1 MPKRTE
7 QKRTTPRVELA
18 KMRPERL
25 PKIAIPILDGLR
37 SSDVKEVLAA
47 SHLLKV
53 GPKEVLCSANEPALN
68 LFVLVHGR
76 VKYSQV
82 TPRGEEII
90 LRVMTPTEGFGFT
103 TLLSNPPNYLGT
115 AESLV
120 QSELLVWE
128 HKNILPLAARYPQI
142 MSNTLR
148 ITLSYLGNL
157 IDRHSNLFDG
167 TASNRIARVL
177 VDLCRRTGAVDHKGI
192 DVNITNEHL
201 GSLADASRFTVSRTL
216 NKWHKQHVISKSRES
231 VRIHSPEALLAK
243 SPTRA

>member
-7 QKRTTPRVELA
+7 QKQSTTRRELA

-25 PKIAIPILDGLR
+25 PKITIPILEGLR
-37 SSDVKEVLAA
+37 PSDVKEIVAA
-47 SHLLKV
+47 SHILKV
-53 GPKEVLCSANEPALN
+53 GPKDILCSADEPANN
-68 LFVLVHGR
+68 LFVLLHGR
-76 VKYSQV
+76 VKYSRV
-82 TPRGEEII
+82 TPRGEEVI
-90 LRVMTPTEGFGFT
+90 LRVMTSTEGFGFT
-103 TLLSNPPNYLGT
+103 TFLANPPNYLGT

-128 HKNILPLAARYPQI
+128 HEQIFALAARYPQI

-148 ITLSYLGNL
+148 IALSYLGNL

-177 VDLCRRTGAVDHKGI
+177 VDLGRRTGAVDHKGI

-216 NKWHKQHVISKSRES
+216 NKWHQQRVISKSRES

-243 SPTRA
+243 SPAHA